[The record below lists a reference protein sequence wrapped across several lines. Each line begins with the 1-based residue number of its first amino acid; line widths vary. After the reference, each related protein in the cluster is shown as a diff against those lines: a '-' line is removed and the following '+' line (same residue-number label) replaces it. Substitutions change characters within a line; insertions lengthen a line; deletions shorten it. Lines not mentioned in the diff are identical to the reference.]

1 MTDVIKKI
9 IAGEEI
15 DVIFNYVL
23 DRLFKNGPV
32 SVSDMEIISYLQLYH
47 PEKFETY
54 KDSIL
59 NFMGVFYKTTERN
72 SLKDVVF
79 TQYKIHLNE
88 VYNQD
93 YTPVQASIIKS
104 INTNNCF
111 SFSAPTSTGK
121 SFVFMN
127 QILSTT
133 NDVVVVVPSR
143 ALINEYFLKLNNLIQ
158 DKTVN
163 VLTFIDSINTLHAKR
178 NVFVVTPERC
188 RELFKQKDKFKVE
201 MFLFDEAQLSNED
214 SKRGLYFDSIVR
226 RCYKAYPD
234 AKFIFAHPFVKNPES
249 QIEKNHFN
257 NDVSSA
263 IQFTQKNVGQL
274 FLTTDD
280 DWNFYYFGIEKDIMG
295 RKKQP
300 CDFDPI
306 EKTIRNG
313 GTVLLYVSKSKIY
326 NKVFLNDF
334 SRYIDLCEEIKGAKI
349 DSYIEQLKEYTG
361 GDTIANKNHFSQM
374 ISLLKRGIVIHH
386 GSLPLQTRIIIEEFT
401 KEGLCRICFA
411 TSTLEQGINM
421 PFDVVFLDRLEGSK
435 PLSVKNLI
443 GRAGRSTMEP
453 KFDYGYV
460 IVSNPSRMNVLRGI
474 INQDEVLDNV
484 SSLEKNE
491 QHDDDYNDF
500 KEAILNNTF
509 SDEFN
514 LTEKDID
521 KLTSEEIGF
530 IIERILSSIFINDN
544 LIPLSEIIRDST
556 NRLELYLRFQE
567 LYSVYL
573 GRKLERGEQNV
584 FNTAIK
590 IILWKVYGKTFKNIC
605 WYRYSYASKSRKRVI
620 LERAGR
626 NTSQIEAAFYTEYKD
641 LPDKKINVYSYLNGV
656 KAKDVDYDFIMYD
669 TYDYIDK
676 LIGFKLS
683 DVFYT
688 ALYKFYVKTDNANS
702 LRLAKY
708 IKYGTDDDRHILML
722 RYGLSF
728 EDIKLLEEHIEEIT
742 SEEIKFKES
751 IKLVSEKD
759 KTSILRF
766 LN

>member
-1 MTDVIKKI
+1 MTDLIKKI

-79 TQYKIHLNE
+79 TQYKRHLNE

-93 YTPVQASIIKS
+93 YTPVQASIIKG

-127 QILSTT
+127 QILSTA

-249 QIEKNHFN
+249 QIEKNHFDT
-257 NDVSSA
+257 DVSSA
-263 IQFTQKNVGQL
+263 IQYTQKNVGQL

-280 DWNFYYFGIEKDIMG
+280 DWNFCYFGIEKDIMG

-300 CDFDPI
+300 CGFDPI

-334 SRYIDLCEEIKGAKI
+334 SKYIDLCEEIKGAKI

-443 GRAGRSTMEP
+443 GRAGRSTMES

-474 INQDEVLDNV
+474 INQDEELDNV

-521 KLTSEEIGF
+521 KLTSDEIGL
-530 IIERILSSIFINDN
+530 IIEKILSSIFISDN
-544 LIPLSEIIRDST
+544 LIPLSEIISDST
-556 NRLELYLRFQE
+556 NRLDLYLRFQE

-573 GRKLERGEQNV
+573 GRNLERGEQNV

-605 WYRYSYASKSRKRVI
+605 WYRYSYASKSRERVI

-688 ALYKFYVKTDNANS
+688 ALYKYYVKTDNANS

-708 IKYGTDDDRHILML
+708 IKYGTDNDRHILML

-728 EDIKLLEEHIEEIT
+728 EDIELLEEHIEEIT

-751 IKLVSEKD
+751 IKLVPEKD

>member
-1 MTDVIKKI
+1 MTDLIKKI

-15 DVIFNYVL
+15 DVVFNYVL
-23 DRLFKNGPV
+23 DRLFKTGPV
-32 SVSDMEIISYLQLYH
+32 SVSVMEIISYLQLYH

-59 NFMGVFYKTTERN
+59 NYMGVFYKTTERN

-79 TQYKIHLNE
+79 TQYKRHINE

-93 YTPVQASIIKS
+93 YTPVQASIIKG

-127 QILSTT
+127 QILSTS

-143 ALINEYFLKLNNLIQ
+143 ALINEYYLKLNKLIL

-178 NVFVVTPERC
+178 NVFIVTPERC

-257 NDVSSA
+257 TDVSSS
-263 IQFTQKNVGQL
+263 IQYTQKNVGQL

-280 DWNFYYFGIEKDIMG
+280 HWNFYYFGIETDIMG
-295 RKKQP
+295 RNKQP
-300 CDFDPI
+300 CGFDPI

-326 NKVFLNDF
+326 NKIFLNDF
-334 SRYIDLCEEIKGAKI
+334 SKYIDLCEEIKGPKI
-349 DSYIEQLKEYTG
+349 DLYIDQLKEYTG
-361 GDTIANKNHFSQM
+361 ADTIANKNHFSQM

-443 GRAGRSTMEP
+443 GRAGRSTMES

-460 IVSNPSRMNVLRGI
+460 IVSNPSRMNILRGI
-474 INQDEVLDNV
+474 IKQDEELDNV
-484 SSLEKNE
+484 SALEKNE

-514 LTEKDID
+514 LTDKDIE
-521 KLTSEEIGF
+521 KLTSEEIGI
-530 IIERILSSIFINDN
+530 IIEKILSSLFIGDEF
-544 LIPLSEIIRDST
+544 IPLSEIISDST
-556 NRLELYLRFQE
+556 NRLDLYLRFQE

-573 GRKLERGEQNV
+573 GRNLERGEQNV

-590 IILWKVYGKTFKNIC
+590 IILWKVYGNTFKNIC
-605 WYRYSYASKSRKRVI
+605 WYRYSYASKSRERVV

-626 NTSQIEAAFYTEYKD
+626 NTSHLEAAFYTEYKD

-688 ALYKFYVKTDNANS
+688 ALYKYYLKTVNPNS

-708 IKYGTDDDRHILML
+708 IKYGTDNDRHILML

-728 EDIKLLEEHIEEIT
+728 EDIELLDDHIEEIT

-751 IKLVSEKD
+751 INLVPEKD

>member
-1 MTDVIKKI
+1 MTDLIKKI
-9 IAGEEI
+9 VAGEEI

-47 PEKFETY
+47 PENFEKY

-59 NFMGVFYKTTERN
+59 NFMGVFYKMTERN

-79 TQYKIHLNE
+79 TQYKRHLNE

-93 YTPVQASIIKS
+93 YTPVQASIIKG

-143 ALINEYFLKLNNLIQ
+143 ALINEYYLKLNNLIQ

-188 RELFKQKDKFKVE
+188 RELFKQKDKFNVE

-257 NDVSSA
+257 TDVSSS
-263 IQFTQKNVGQL
+263 IQYTQKNVGQL

-280 DWNFYYFGIEKDIMG
+280 DWNFYYFGIDKEIMG
-295 RKKQP
+295 RKKLA
-300 CDFDPI
+300 CGFDPI

-334 SRYIDLCEEIKGAKI
+334 SKYIDLCEEIKGAKI

-443 GRAGRSTMEP
+443 GRAGRSTMES

-474 INQDEVLDNV
+474 INQDEELDNV

-514 LTEKDID
+514 LTENDID
-521 KLTSEEIGF
+521 KLTSEGIGL
-530 IIERILSSIFINDN
+530 IIEKILSSIFISDN
-544 LIPLSEIIRDST
+544 LIPLSEINSDSK
-556 NRLELYLRFQE
+556 NRLDLYLRFQE

-573 GRKLERGEQNV
+573 GRNLERGEQNV
-584 FNTAIK
+584 LNTAIK

-605 WYRYSYASKSRKRVI
+605 WYRYSYASKSRERVI

-626 NTSQIEAAFYTEYKD
+626 NTNHLDASFYTEYKD
-641 LPDKKINVYSYLNGV
+641 LPDKNINVYSYLNGV

-683 DVFYT
+683 DIFYT
-688 ALYKFYVKTDNANS
+688 AFYKYYVKTDNTNS

-708 IKYGTDDDRHILML
+708 IKYATDNDLHILML

-728 EDIKLLEEHIEEIT
+728 EDIELLEDHIEGIT

-751 IKLVSEKD
+751 INLVPEKD

>member
-1 MTDVIKKI
+1 MTDLIKKI
-9 IAGEEI
+9 IAGEGI

-47 PEKFETY
+47 PAKFETY

-79 TQYKIHLNE
+79 TQYKRHLAQE
-88 VYNQD
+88 YNLD
-93 YTPVQASIIKS
+93 YTPVQASIIKG

-257 NDVSSA
+257 KDVSSA
-263 IQFTQKNVGQL
+263 IQYTQKNVGQL

-280 DWNFYYFGIEKDIMG
+280 HWNFYYFGIEKDIMG

-300 CDFDPI
+300 SGFDPI

-334 SRYIDLCEEIKGAKI
+334 SKYIDLCEEIKGAKI

-386 GSLPLQTRIIIEEFT
+386 GSLPLKTRIIIEEFT

-443 GRAGRSTMEP
+443 GRAGRSTMES

-474 INQDEVLDNV
+474 INKDEELDNV

-521 KLTSEEIGF
+521 KITSEEIGF
-530 IIERILSSIFINDN
+530 IIEKILSSIFINDN
-544 LIPLSEIIRDST
+544 LIPLSEINSDST
-556 NRLELYLRFQE
+556 NRLELYLRFQK

-573 GRKLERGEQNV
+573 GRNLERGEQNV

-605 WYRYSYASKSRKRVI
+605 WYRYSYASKSRERVN

-641 LPDKKINVYSYLNGV
+641 LPDKKIKVYSYLNGQ

-688 ALYKFYVKTDNANS
+688 ALYKYYVKTDNANS

-708 IKYGTDDDRHILML
+708 IKYGTDNDRHILML

-728 EDIKLLEEHIEEIT
+728 EDIELLEEHIVEIT
-742 SEEIKFKES
+742 SEEIKFKDS
-751 IKLVSEKD
+751 IKQVSEKD